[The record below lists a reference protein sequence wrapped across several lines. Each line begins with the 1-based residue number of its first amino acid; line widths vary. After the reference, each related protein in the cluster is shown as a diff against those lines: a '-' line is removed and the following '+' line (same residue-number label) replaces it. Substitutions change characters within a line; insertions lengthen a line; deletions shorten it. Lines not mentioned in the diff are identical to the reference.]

1 MMQHPITQRI
11 NFLLEKFSDGNV
23 SKFASL
29 LQLTNSK
36 QVVNR
41 LFHPD
46 PRSGKYP
53 TPSTD
58 IITAILDAYPNVN
71 PTWLVSGKGTMLLDE
86 YDIKQVEPAALH
98 DNTSPYNKTSFNS
111 EADYWK
117 NEYIAIQKKYTALLE
132 NKLEELF
139 AIKRAAGI

>member
-1 MMQHPITQRI
+1 MTQHPITQRI
-11 NFLLEKFSDGNV
+11 KFLLEKFADGNV
-23 SKFASL
+23 SKFASI

-41 LFHPD
+41 LFHLD
-46 PRSGKYP
+46 SRSGKYP

-58 IITAILDAYPNVN
+58 IIIAILDAYPNVN
-71 PTWLVSGKGTMLLDE
+71 PTWLVSGKGRTLLDE
-86 YDIKQVEPAALH
+86 YDVKEGEPAVLH
-98 DNTSPYNKTSFNS
+98 DNASAYNKTSFNS
-111 EADYWK
+111 EAEYWK